1 MKLGEFLGE
10 RMGRVVMQGVFVLA
24 AAVILLVTG
33 TQAGIVVILG
43 VFWVLLVSGVLIFDY
58 FKELGHLRELESIMD
73 GLDQKQLIMEC
84 APEPDTVYERA
95 LFSLMRRAGR
105 DMIETVSDA
114 RAAQKEYREYIESW
128 VHEIKTPI
136 TAARLLCRN
145 ADKNLQRKL
154 TVELAQI
161 ENHVERV
168 LFYARAEH
176 PEQDFLI
183 RQTSLDS
190 LVAEAI
196 ERHRSLLI
204 PNGVRIETCNLEHVV
219 YTDGKWVCFLL
230 GQLLQNAV
238 RYRSGEPVVTF
249 SAKSLGNLV
258 QLVVSDNG
266 IGIPAQEVPRVFDRG
281 FTGSNGRA
289 RGGSTGMGLYLC
301 RKLADHLEIQ
311 LDMKSVESQG
321 ASVTLTFPAKSTKSS
336 SIQH

>member
-1 MKLGEFLGE
+1 MNLGEFLGE

-95 LFSLMRRAGR
+95 LFSLMRRAGK

-183 RQTSLDS
+183 RQT
-190 LVAEAI
+190 
-196 ERHRSLLI
+196 
-204 PNGVRIETCNLEHVV
+204 
-219 YTDGKWVCFLL
+219 
-230 GQLLQNAV
+230 
-238 RYRSGEPVVTF
+238 
-249 SAKSLGNLV
+249 
-258 QLVVSDNG
+258 
-266 IGIPAQEVPRVFDRG
+266 
-281 FTGSNGRA
+281 
-289 RGGSTGMGLYLC
+289 
-301 RKLADHLEIQ
+301 
-311 LDMKSVESQG
+311 
-321 ASVTLTFPAKSTKSS
+321 
-336 SIQH
+336 

>member
-1 MKLGEFLGE
+1 MGLGDFLWE
-10 RMGRVVMQGVFVLA
+10 RMGRVIGQGVFVLA
-24 AAVILLVTG
+24 AGVILLVTG

-43 VFWVLLVSGVLIFDY
+43 VFWGLMVSGVLIFD
-58 FKELGHLRELESIMD
+58 FLKERRHLRELEGIMD
-73 GLDQKQLIMEC
+73 GLDQKQLFLEC
-84 APEPDTVYERA
+84 APEPNTVYEKA
-95 LFSLMRRAGR
+95 LFCLMRRAGK

-114 RAAQKEYREYIESW
+114 QAAQKEYREYIESW

-204 PNGVRIETCNLEHVV
+204 QSGVRIETCNLEHMV
-219 YTDGKWVCFLL
+219 YTDRKWVCFML
-230 GQLLQNAV
+230 GQLLQNSV

-266 IGIPAQEVPRVFDRG
+266 IGIPFQEVPRVFDRG

-301 RKLADHLEIQ
+301 QKLADHLEIR
-311 LDMKSVESQG
+311 LDMESVEGQG
-321 ASVTLTFPAKSTKSS
+321 ASVTLTFPAKSPL
-336 SIQH
+336 